1 MRKGILVMLI
11 GSILLVYSCS
21 DKAGAPAHL
30 IARDKME
37 DVLWD
42 MMRADLFIN
51 NYMVIKD
58 TALDK
63 KKQGIHLY
71 TRILKMHKI
80 SQEDFRESFKYYR
93 SQPIEL
99 KDLMDSLSRRKDSLP
114 VSKPTKMP
122 MQADTVIKG
131 KLSGKKEE

>member
-1 MRKGILVMLI
+1 MRKGILLI
-11 GSILLVYSCS
+11 LTGSVLLLYSCS
-21 DKAGAPAHL
+21 DKQAAPAHL

-42 MMRADLFIN
+42 MMRADLFVN

-63 KKQGIHLY
+63 K
-71 TRILKMHKI
+71 
-80 SQEDFRESFKYYR
+80 
-93 SQPIEL
+93 PVEL
-99 KDLMDSLSRRKDSLP
+99 KDMMDSLSRRKDSLP
-114 VSKPTKMP
+114 VSKPTKIP
-122 MQADTVIKG
+122 MQADSVIKE

>member
-21 DKAGAPAHL
+21 DNAGAPAHL

-63 KKQGIHLY
+63 KKQGIQLY